1 MQAIQ
6 HFLIK
11 NAYSLDSFQIFYRFS
26 AIYLHISCIF
36 IIFAVGLLP
45 FRFE

>member
-1 MQAIQ
+1 MP
-6 HFLIK
+6 
-11 NAYSLDSFQIFYRFS
+11 NSLDSFQIYYSFS

-45 FRFE
+45 FRFLNKL